1 MSSKKKM
8 QVVYI
13 GATWCKVCHTVKP
26 AAVKLCHDFGVKFV
40 ELDFDEMEE
49 DQKGSVSKLPTVRV
63 MDGGVLKQ
71 EITTKHVD
79 ALREALATKPVVTT
93 DDF

>member
-1 MSSKKKM
+1 MR
-8 QVVYI
+8 VVYI

-26 AAVKLCHDFGVKFV
+26 AAVKLCHDFGVAFE
-40 ELDFDEMEE
+40 ELDYDEMEE
-49 DQKGSVSKLPTVRV
+49 ADKGGVGKLPTVRV
-63 MDGGVLKQ
+63 MEGTEVKT

-79 ALREALATKPVVTT
+79 ALREVLATKPVATT

>member
-1 MSSKKKM
+1 MH
-8 QVVYI
+8 VVYI

-26 AAVKLCHDFGVKFV
+26 AAVKLCHDFGVEFV
-40 ELDFDEMEE
+40 ELDYDEMEE
-49 DQKGSVSKLPTVRV
+49 DVKSGVGKLPTVRV
-63 MDGGVLKQ
+63 MEGSEVKT

-79 ALREALATKPVVTT
+79 ALREVLVTKPMATS